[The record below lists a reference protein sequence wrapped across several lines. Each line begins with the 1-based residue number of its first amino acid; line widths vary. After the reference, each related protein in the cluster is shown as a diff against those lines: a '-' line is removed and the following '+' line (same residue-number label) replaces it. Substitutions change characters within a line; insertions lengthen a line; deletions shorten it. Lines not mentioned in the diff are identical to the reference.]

1 VHAST
6 NDQLADMMTK
16 TQSAIMSVEHVSRLF
31 EFEHTA
37 MPKRIAKAICCECVT
52 CFLSH
57 EVCQKSVMFDP
68 VLCYDPG
75 W

>member
-1 VHAST
+1 
-6 NDQLADMMTK
+6 
-16 TQSAIMSVEHVSRLF
+16 MSVEHVSRLF

>member
-1 VHAST
+1 
-6 NDQLADMMTK
+6 
-16 TQSAIMSVEHVSRLF
+16 MSVEHVSRLF

-75 W
+75 WCFDSLVEIFRLRLFG